1 MSRCELQA
9 HTLRIPFRQT
19 FRHAAAER
27 SEGESV
33 WVEVRSSGA
42 ERGCGEGCPRTYVTG
57 ETVAS
62 ALDFIR
68 AVTPEARSLTSLDA
82 LRAWV
87 AAHAAEIDLH
97 PAAWCA
103 VELALLDFIA
113 RRYGRTVEAL
123 LDQPAIRGPF
133 LYTAVLGVSTPVA
146 FRAQAERYAAW
157 GFADYK
163 VKLAGDESDTAAL
176 AGLPPAQAPKGALRF
191 DANNLWR
198 EPDQAIAHLRGLG
211 RDFWA
216 VEEPLAPAGRI
227 EDLRRMAAI
236 TGARIVLDES
246 LLRREQL
253 ESLATD
259 PDRWVLNLRVSKLG
273 GLLRTL
279 EVAAEAREKG
289 IEIVVGC
296 QVGETS
302 LLTRAALT
310 VAQACAGRGLRAQ
323 EGAFGTHLLA
333 WDVLNP
339 PLMFGAGGVL
349 NVEDRGFDVSAGFG
363 LDFRGPGDVA

>member
-1 MSRCELQA
+1 
-9 HTLRIPFRQT
+9 
-19 FRHAAAER
+19 
-27 SEGESV
+27 
-33 WVEVRSSGA
+33 
-42 ERGCGEGCPRTYVTG
+42 
-57 ETVAS
+57 
-62 ALDFIR
+62 
-68 AVTPEARSLTSLDA
+68 
-82 LRAWV
+82 
-87 AAHAAEIDLH
+87 
-97 PAAWCA
+97 
-103 VELALLDFIA
+103 
-113 RRYGRTVEAL
+113 
-123 LDQPAIRGPF
+123 
-133 LYTAVLGVSTPVA
+133 
-146 FRAQAERYAAW
+146 
-157 GFADYK
+157 
-163 VKLAGDESDTAAL
+163 
-176 AGLPPAQAPKGALRF
+176 
-191 DANNLWR
+191 
-198 EPDQAIAHLRGLG
+198 
-211 RDFWA
+211 
-216 VEEPLAPAGRI
+216 
-227 EDLRRMAAI
+227 MAAI